1 MDAFIRPTSLPGT
14 ATHRRGRGGRS
25 RRLASFFKPPRIN
38 IRSGVRA
45 LALSIAVS
53 GALLAPGSGGTP
65 VAVASPIANPAAFV
79 CEGGLGR
86 AYTVPDGY
94 TQLFVQAGGAE
105 GGSTGTPGGKG
116 GSVRAVVQIV
126 PGETVLVTVGC
137 RGGDGN
143 SSHAGGGGIGYGN
156 GGSGG
161 SSPLGE
167 DGAGGGGAS
176 SLTS

>member
-14 ATHRRGRGGRS
+14 ATHRRGGGGRS

-38 IRSGVRA
+38 VQSGVRA
-45 LALSIAVS
+45 LTLSIAVS

-105 GGSTGTPGGKG
+105 GGST
-116 GSVRAVVQIV
+116 RAVVQIV